1 MIKSIDDVNFINC
14 YPYLPNG
21 ITFIRPFTYNYF
33 KFIRNQV
40 ARILIFYKESSVYA
54 IQDSIKQ
61 LLYNTSND
69 LIKYVE
75 EHKDVDNF
83 GIYRN
88 TLQAIFDKYIK
99 LYSFLTKLI
108 EHNCN
113 DTLSIKNKLLQNKYM
128 R

>member
-1 MIKSIDDVNFINC
+1 MIKSIDDVNFIDY

-21 ITFIRPFTYNYF
+21 ITFIKPFTYMHF
-33 KFIRNQV
+33 KFIGNQV

-54 IQDSIKQ
+54 IQDSIKL

-69 LIKYVE
+69 IINYVE

-83 GIYRN
+83 GIYMN
-88 TLQAIFDKYIK
+88 TLQDIFDKYIK

-108 EHNCN
+108 KHNCN

>member
-1 MIKSIDDVNFINC
+1 MIKSIDDVNFIDY

-21 ITFIRPFTYNYF
+21 ITFIKPFTYMHF
-33 KFIRNQV
+33 KFIGDQV

-54 IQDSIKQ
+54 IQDSIKL

-69 LIKYVE
+69 LRNYVE

-83 GIYRN
+83 GIYMN
-88 TLQAIFDKYIK
+88 TLQDIFDKYIK

>member
-1 MIKSIDDVNFINC
+1 MIKSIDDVNFIDY

-21 ITFIRPFTYNYF
+21 ITFIKPFTYMHF

-54 IQDSIKQ
+54 IQDSIKL

-69 LIKYVE
+69 LINYVE

-83 GIYRN
+83 GIYMN
-88 TLQAIFDKYIK
+88 TLQDIFDKYIK